1 MEVAPTHSIIP
12 RVLMNRHFVSFVRY
26 TSSVP
31 LLVAPSMPT
40 SHYFVTFA
48 DPKSESFRH
57 VNRDVP
63 QSKLC
68 LPSLPDQPPLTKPR
82 LGTIQSSSRSLDLL
96 YLLTKSLSFP
106 HRQLEAQWRAGVP
119 DFSRLALLE
128 NSFPSTAK

>member
-12 RVLMNRHFVSFVRY
+12 RVLMSRHFVSFVQY

-31 LLVAPSMPT
+31 LLVTPSMRTNP
-40 SHYFVTFA
+40 YFVTFA

-57 VNRDVP
+57 VNRDVR

-82 LGTIQSSSRSLDLL
+82 LGTIQSSSRSPAGPDLPSDKEL
-96 YLLTKSLSFP
+96 AISTPTTRSTV
-106 HRQLEAQWRAGVP
+106 AG
-119 DFSRLALLE
+119 RCA
-128 NSFPSTAK
+128 